1 MSLSYPHQQVPQ
13 MPHFGAQQA
22 ESALV
27 GHRLLSHKSGPFV
40 EGPFNPSRQGP
51 CWLASTVVLV
61 SEQWKAFVWEGGSW
75 EDTAEC
81 DIQEVIARGKCI
93 QLPSIVESSLRN

>member
-1 MSLSYPHQQVPQ
+1 

-27 GHRLLSHKSGPFV
+27 GYRLLSHKSCPFV
-40 EGPFNPSRQGP
+40 EGPFNPSRRGL

-61 SEQWKAFVWEGGSW
+61 SEQWKTFVWEG
-75 EDTAEC
+75 
-81 DIQEVIARGKCI
+81 
-93 QLPSIVESSLRN
+93 ESMGGYG